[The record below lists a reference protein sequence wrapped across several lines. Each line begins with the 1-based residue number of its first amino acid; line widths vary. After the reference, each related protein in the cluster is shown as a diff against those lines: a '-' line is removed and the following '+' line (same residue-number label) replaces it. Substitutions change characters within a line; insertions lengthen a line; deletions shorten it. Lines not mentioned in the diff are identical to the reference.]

1 MYNNIGGKIKNLAF
15 GTFLSEAIGSFT
27 TGIVLTITGL
37 RGDDTAL
44 LLSGFLTLLLGPVVA
59 WVSSWLLYGFGQLI
73 SNTDD
78 IVYMMRSD
86 RDIVETKKTIKT
98 KTEIK
103 EPEKA
108 PEAPTPT
115 SSLYKTAPQSSAPQ
129 PTAFQSNSQNGK
141 PCPYCKTII
150 SSKVCP
156 KCRKENNLF

>member
-1 MYNNIGGKIKNLAF
+1 MYNNIGGKIKGLAF
-15 GTFLSEAIGSFT
+15 GTFLFEAIGSFI
-27 TGIVLTITGL
+27 TGIVLTTIGL
-37 RGDDTAL
+37 LDGDTTL

-78 IVYMMRSD
+78 IVYMMRSNG
-86 RDIVETKKTIKT
+86 DIVETKKTIKT
-98 KTEIK
+98 KTEIR

-108 PEAPTPT
+108 PEAPTTT